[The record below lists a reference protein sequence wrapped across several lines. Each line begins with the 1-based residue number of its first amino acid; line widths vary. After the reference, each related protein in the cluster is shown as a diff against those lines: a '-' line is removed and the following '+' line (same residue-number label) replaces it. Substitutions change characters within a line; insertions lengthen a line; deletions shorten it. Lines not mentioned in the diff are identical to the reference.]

1 MRLDEDFRDPA
12 VLEEGSKLFSCLY
25 CRDMVPSSSLGLLL
39 AFRALKSPLAI
50 DLVTIDRA
58 YMPQA

>member
-12 VLEEGSKLFSCLY
+12 LPEEGTKLCSCLY
-25 CRDMVPSSSLGLLL
+25 CRDMIPSSSLGLLL
-39 AFRALKSPLAI
+39 ALRALKSPLVI

-58 YMPQA
+58 FMLQP

>member
-12 VLEEGSKLFSCLY
+12 LPEEGIKLCSCLY

-39 AFRALKSPLAI
+39 ALRALKSPLVI
-50 DLVTIDRA
+50 DLVTIDRT
-58 YMPQA
+58 YRLQP